1 MSTLTEH
8 RRKSTS
14 ERRARLDA
22 IIEDRGLDAAVICS
36 YQGVSYFGGT
46 HIMTQVSVPDRLE
59 FLIERPGGLGTLFLC
74 SIETSMVRSQS
85 DIDDIREYV
94 EFADDPAESLA
105 GVLGALG
112 LGSARIGVELRRLP
126 VASADAIRRAL
137 PEVELVAIDDEVEIA
152 QAVKDADEIA
162 MLQQGAQA
170 TLDAVLGA
178 ARDARSGITEIEFC
192 GDIYKRLAM
201 AGGVPEFLVFATG
214 ERGLQAHAEAIDAP
228 FEPGSIW
235 RIDLGARFDSVI
247 NSDLARTGVVG
258 EPVPEQ
264 EELLTAL
271 RATQDAG
278 FAAIEPGRPAR
289 EVFEAVKAEFEAQG
303 LDFWMPH
310 VGHGLGIG
318 LHEFPLLEP
327 RNDTP
332 LEVGMVL
339 NVEPMARIDRRTEC
353 YHTEDLAVVTEDG
366 HRLLTEPQSSL
377 IRIGAE

>member
-1 MSTLTEH
+1 MATVTEGP
-8 RRKSTS
+8 RSTS

-22 IIEDRGLDAAVICS
+22 IIEAHDLDAAVICS
-36 YQGVSYFGGT
+36 YQGVSYFAAT

-59 FLIERPGGLGTLFLC
+59 FLIERRGGLGTLLLC

-85 DIDDIREYV
+85 DIDDIREYT
-94 EFADDPAESLA
+94 EFADDPAASLA
-105 GVLGALG
+105 DLIRDLGVGEG
-112 LGSARIGVELRRLP
+112 RIGVELRRLP
-126 VASADAIRRAL
+126 VASADAIRSAL
-137 PEVELVAIDDEVEIA
+137 PQVELVAIDDDVEVA
-152 QAVKDADEIA
+152 QSVKDADEIA
-162 MLQQGAQA
+162 ALQRGAQA

-178 ARDARSGITEIEFC
+178 AADARAGMTEIEFC
-192 GDIYKRLAM
+192 GEVYKRLAI

-214 ERGLQAHAEAIDAP
+214 ERALQAHAEAVDAP
-228 FEPGSIW
+228 FESGSIW

-258 EPVPEQ
+258 EAVSEQ
-264 EELLTAL
+264 EEMLAAV

-278 FAAIEPGRPAR
+278 FAVIEPGRPAR
-289 EVFEAVKAEFEAQG
+289 EVFEAVKAEFGRQG

-339 NVEPMARIDRRTEC
+339 NVEPMARIDRRQEC

-377 IRIGAE
+377 IRIGIG